1 MAQLKNEANVMI
13 VAAEASSCLYAQRLL
28 EYWRRVEQQHRGPGG
43 VRVRAFGVG
52 SREMEQLGF
61 EVIGRSEEMA
71 VVGFVEVFK
80 HFGKIREVFHRL
92 VTEAAKRRPNVILLL
107 DYPGFNLRLAK
118 KLKNLGKKIGADF
131 KIIYYISPQVWAWR
145 TNRVQ
150 HIQKYVDQML
160 VILPFEKPFY
170 ESRGVNVEFVGHPLL
185 DEISPELFDA
195 SERER
200 WRNRYGLSAADQVVG
215 LMPGSRPSELGHHLT
230 VQLQTAQLLHREN
243 PRLKFALLLAPTISF
258 EQVKA
263 MIPNQDLP
271 LIFMKDDP
279 LRMTRIVDVVLC
291 ASGTAT
297 LVVGLMERPM
307 VIMYRMNAVTAWMA
321 KRFVKGTPF
330 FGLINLILGKG
341 AVTELFQEQANPER
355 LKDELSRLLY
365 DGAHYRQVEAELVRA
380 RGLLGEKG
388 ATDKVAEI
396 LQRYLHN

>member
-1 MAQLKNEANVMI
+1 MI

-28 EYWRRVEQQHRGPGG
+28 EYWQRVEQQHRWPDGMHI
-43 VRVRAFGVG
+43 RAFGVG
-52 SREMEQLGF
+52 SREMERLGF

-92 VTEAAKRRPNVILLL
+92 ADEAVKRKPNVILLL

-118 KLKNLGKKIGADF
+118 KIKNLGKKIGTDF
-131 KIIYYISPQVWAWR
+131 KIVYYISPQVWAWR
-145 TNRVQ
+145 TSRIQ

-170 ESRGVNVEFVGHPLL
+170 ETRGVNVEFVGHPLL

-195 SERER
+195 GEREK
-200 WRNRYGLSAADQVVG
+200 WRNRYGLTKADQVVG
-215 LMPGSRPSELGHHLT
+215 LMPGSRPSELGHHLA
-230 VQLQTAQLLHREN
+230 VQLRTAELLHREN
-243 PRLKFALLLAPTISF
+243 PKLKFALLLAPTVSF

-307 VIMYRMNAVTAWMA
+307 VIMYKMNAVTAWMA
-321 KRFVKGTPF
+321 KRFVKGTAF
-330 FGLINLILGKG
+330 FGLINLILGKD

-355 LKDELSRLLY
+355 LKSELSRLLY
-365 DGAHYRQVEAELVRA
+365 DDSHYRQVESELCRT
-380 RGLLGEKG
+380 RELLGEKG
-388 ATDKVAEI
+388 ATDKVAGI